1 MSSLLRVI
9 PFFPLLF
16 ATPAPAQSS
25 APVCRATGEGI
36 PSALLG
42 RAMRAVGMPAGGRV
56 LRWSSHASAVQD
68 FQSDRSYPP
77 FFSFFY
83 TQTAFFDPRTGA
95 ERSTRT
101 GGGYPGTD
109 IPASRAGILTGPR
122 AAWTVRDSTAT
133 TQTDSGRAITSRS
146 LN

>member
-1 MSSLLRVI
+1 MASLFRFMLL
-9 PFFPLLF
+9 FPLLS
-16 ATPAPAQSS
+16 ATRALAQAPAPA
-25 APVCRATGEGI
+25 CRATAEGV

-42 RAMRAVGMPAGGRV
+42 RAVRAVSMTPAGRV
-56 LRWSSHASAVQD
+56 LKWSAHGSAVQD

-77 FFSFFY
+77 FFSFYY

-109 IPASRAGILTGPR
+109 IPASRAGIL
-122 AAWTVRDSTAT
+122 
-133 TQTDSGRAITSRS
+133 
-146 LN
+146 